1 MPKIERLEWIAP
13 LSDGR
18 GVTLSNDP
26 AADLLLAEDP
36 NALLLGVLLDSQ
48 YASRQA
54 FASPYR
60 LHQRLGH
67 LDLAEITAMEETALQ
82 EVFRLTPALHRF
94 PRKFAGLTQQF
105 AWYVVETHGGD
116 SSRVWREASDVDHL
130 AQRILALPSFGVEKT
145 TWTVGML
152 GTLGR
157 LPFDGWQGYRATVP
171 RRTARKHTR

>member
-1 MPKIERLEWIAP
+1 MPKIERLAWIAP
-13 LSDGR
+13 LSEGR

-67 LDLAEITAMEETALQ
+67 LDLTEITAMEEMALHD
-82 EVFRLTPALHRF
+82 VFRLKPALHRF

-105 AWYVVETHGGD
+105 AFYVIETHDGD
-116 SSRVWREASDVDHL
+116 SSRIWQEATDVNHL
-130 AQRILALPSFGVEKT
+130 AQRVLALPSFGVEKT
-145 TWTVGML
+145 NWTVGML
-152 GTLGR
+152 GTLGW
-157 LPFDGWQGYRATVP
+157 LPFDGWQGYQATVP
-171 RRTARKHTR
+171 KKRMKAAQQ

>member
-1 MPKIERLEWIAP
+1 MPKIERLAWIAP
-13 LSDGR
+13 LSEGR

-54 FASPYR
+54 FASPFR

-67 LDLAEITAMEETALQ
+67 LDLAEISAMEETALH
-82 EVFRLTPALHRF
+82 EVFRLKPALHRF
-94 PRKFAGLTQQF
+94 PRKCAGLTQQF
-105 AWYVVETHGGD
+105 AWYVVETYGGD
-116 SSRVWREASDVDHL
+116 SSRVWLEATDVDHL

-152 GTLGR
+152 GTLGW
-157 LPFDGWQGYRATVP
+157 LDFDGWEGYRATVAKKKVKP
-171 RRTARKHTR
+171 AQG